1 MCDCEISVGI
11 TEVPLLHGETVLKDF
26 QGEGGCCG
34 VSCECC
40 PKEYGRLTNRRII
53 VLQKRTGVLHSTA
66 RLEDVTAC
74 AVGRK
79 RPNWWAILS
88 LFITGISLVGV
99 FSRAIDVWNA
109 SQRELCEINRIY
121 DSYQYS
127 EYDAQYWRDDDCDR
141 PVPDVFVIM
150 VVLGLIMMGLAVFIY
165 FARPTTITFFVK
177 GATDS
182 NNGFSLVMA
191 SRGLAMELLGK
202 YFAAKDALNRFE
214 PVNVGDL
221 HCARV
226 ATWACSANDSTV
238 ALVTAGPQKWQTRW
252 RQCSQKWQTRW
263 RQCTDRR
270 DTWIFSQ
277 CKAP

>member
-34 VSCECC
+34 ISCECC

-66 RLEDVTAC
+66 LLEDVTAC

-88 LFITGISLVGV
+88 LFILGILLVGYC
-99 FSRAIDVWNA
+99 SAMIDDFM
-109 SQRELCEINRIY
+109 REEAERCDYYERQANKSIY
-121 DSYQYS
+121 YS
-127 EYDAQYWRDDDCDR
+127 SYDAQYYEGSQYVSDNCDPR
-141 PVPDVFVIM
+141 PAPASLVIM

-165 FARPTTITFFVK
+165 FARPTTVTFLVE

-202 YFAAKDALNRFE
+202 YFAAKDALNASIGT
-214 PVNVGDL
+214 PVGHVLAADP
-221 HCARV
+221 
-226 ATWACSANDSTV
+226 T
-238 ALVTAGPQKWQTRW
+238 P
-252 RQCSQKWQTRW
+252 
-263 RQCTDRR
+263 
-270 DTWIFSQ
+270 
-277 CKAP
+277 

>member
-66 RLEDVTAC
+66 LLEDVTAC

-79 RPNWWAILS
+79 RPNWWAILF
-88 LFITGISLVGV
+88 LFINGVFLVGYCSALIDAV
-99 FSRAIDVWNA
+99 SRDCG
-109 SQRELCEINRIY
+109 SFERC
-121 DSYQYS
+121 
-127 EYDAQYWRDDDCDR
+127 DAD
-141 PVPDVFVIM
+141 PGLVIM
-150 VVLGLIMMGLAVFIY
+150 VMLGLVMMGLAVFIY

-191 SRGLAMELLGK
+191 SHGLAMELLGN
-202 YFAAKDALNRFE
+202 YFAAKDALNASIGTPVGHVLAADPTRAAHALGQRFE
-214 PVNVGDL
+214 PVNMF
-221 HCARV
+221 R
-226 ATWACSANDSTV
+226 T
-238 ALVTAGPQKWQTRW
+238 
-252 RQCSQKWQTRW
+252 
-263 RQCTDRR
+263 
-270 DTWIFSQ
+270 
-277 CKAP
+277 